1 MTDHTEGFDYPD
13 NDGNFAFE
21 SLSSDREDAFELH
34 LDKMPYFK
42 LSNSFRFRFE
52 SIFQNALNTHR
63 LTKDKQKAMLLVIEK
78 SENNDSIA
86 QFVMGWH
93 SEHGVKSDLS
103 NIFEK
108 RSPDYKLALDWYERS
123 YKNGLT
129 FAAHQAGVVNEIQ
142 ANSLLFKG
150 DGVLAENFFKKAASW
165 YQKEINDIKSRHLYD
180 VDAFKGPSWPER
192 TDGYASHISMVR
204 LYAEGLGVKKNLD
217 KALELLNDMPYNG
230 IVENCDFELNKSDT
244 KESLM
249 PFIVAYLFY
258 SDGDVFG
265 QSINTR
271 YGVYAINKHDD
282 DGYLFTN
289 TYKNERYQY
298 WMNQAVDLGSSKAL
312 KELIIEE
319 IMNAHHYQDWMYDDG
334 SRWDKYFE
342 RSKKHAENIIKY
354 LEKHELLN
362 SKALSELLDMIDKDV
377 SKKVMT
383 DKQINYLAQIR
394 GSINKR

>member
-1 MTDHTEGFDYPD
+1 MTDHTQDFDYPD
-13 NDGNFAFE
+13 KDGNFLFE
-21 SLSSDREDAFELH
+21 SLGSDGEDAFEH
-34 LDKMPYFK
+34 YLDKMPYFK
-42 LSNSFRFRFE
+42 LNDNFRFRFE
-52 SIFQNALNTHR
+52 SIFQNTLSTNR
-63 LTKDKQKAMLLVIEK
+63 VTKDKQEAMQLVIEK
-78 SENNDSIA
+78 AENNDSVA

-93 SEHGVKSDLS
+93 SEHGVKNDLS

-108 RSPDYKLALDWYERS
+108 RSPNYKLALDWYERS

-129 FAAHQAGVVNEIQ
+129 FAAHQASVVNEIQ
-142 ANSLLFKG
+142 ANNLLFKG
-150 DGVLAENFFKKAASW
+150 NSKLAEDFYKEAASW

-230 IVENCDFELNKSDT
+230 IVENCDDQLNTSDA

-258 SDGDVFG
+258 SDNVFCID
-265 QSINTR
+265 INTR

-282 DGYLFTN
+282 EGYLFTN
-289 TYKNERYQY
+289 TYKNERYQH

-312 KELIIEE
+312 EELIIEE

-342 RSKKHAENIIKY
+342 ESKKHVNKIMTY
-354 LEKHELLN
+354 LDKHDLLGLGKLN
-362 SKALSELLDMIDKDV
+362 ELLDIIDKDI
-377 SKKVMT
+377 SKKVLT
-383 DKQINYLAQIR
+383 DEQMIRLKQLR
-394 GSINKR
+394 KVD

>member
-1 MTDHTEGFDYPD
+1 MTDHTQDFDYPD
-13 NDGNFAFE
+13 KDGNFLFE
-21 SLSSDREDAFELH
+21 SLGSDGEDAFEH
-34 LDKMPYFK
+34 YLDKMPYFK
-42 LSNSFRFRFE
+42 LNDNFRFRFE
-52 SIFQNALNTHR
+52 SIFQNTLSTNR
-63 LTKDKQKAMLLVIEK
+63 VTKDKQEAMQLVIEK
-78 SENNDSIA
+78 AENNDSVA

-93 SEHGVKSDLS
+93 SEHGVKNDLS

-108 RSPDYKLALDWYERS
+108 RSPNYKLALDWYERS

-142 ANSLLFKG
+142 ANNLLFKG
-150 DGVLAENFFKKAASW
+150 NSKLAEDFYKEAASW

-230 IVENCDFELNKSDT
+230 IVENCDDQLNTSDA

-258 SDGDVFG
+258 SDNVFCID
-265 QSINTR
+265 INTR

-282 DGYLFTN
+282 EGYLFTN
-289 TYKNERYQY
+289 TYKNERYQH

-312 KELIIEE
+312 EELIIEE

-342 RSKKHAENIIKY
+342 ESKKHVNKIMTY
-354 LEKHELLN
+354 LDKHDLLGLGKLN
-362 SKALSELLDMIDKDV
+362 ELLDIIDKDI
-377 SKKVMT
+377 SKKVLT
-383 DKQINYLAQIR
+383 DEQMIRLKQLR
-394 GSINKR
+394 KVD

>member
-150 DGVLAENFFKKAASW
+150 DGALAENFFKKAASW

-180 VDAFKGPSWPER
+180 VDALEGPSWPER

-230 IVENCDFELNKSDT
+230 IVNEVNSMLSNSDA
-244 KESLM
+244 KESFM
-249 PFIVAYLFY
+249 TSVVAYLFY
-258 SDGDVFG
+258 HDSFYSSDSDD
-265 QSINTR
+265 R
-271 YGVYAINKHDD
+271 YGVYVINKHDD
-282 DGYLFTN
+282 EGYLFTK